1 MDCGIINWL
10 LKFADNTKLFGK
22 VQTQLDYDGLQKDL
36 QRLLDWSREWQ
47 MEFNID
53 KCKIMHIGSSN
64 RNFRYYMENQELQ
77 VVKEENDLGLLIT
90 NDLKASNQCSQ
101 ACNKANKQSP
111 GNKQNCHV
119 FSNAK
124 FS

>member
-111 GNKQNCHV
+111 GNDKQN
-119 FSNAK
+119 SNAK

>member
-1 MDCGIINWL
+1 MDRGIINWL

-36 QRLLDWSREWQ
+36 QRLLDRSREWQ

-64 RNFRYYMENQELQ
+64 RNLRYYMENQELQ

-90 NDLKASNQCSQ
+90 NDLKAANQCSQ